1 MRKRITYTILI
12 ISLIAFLPAFSGN
25 AAVPPTLLDDTLT
38 PDSVYEYDG
47 NTIEIIEETDTATT
61 ILLNDTYELTLV
73 HTTDHV
79 SVVCTELDSGLVPQ
93 ADEMVFD
100 VDFTT
105 DETGQT
111 LDVVL
116 PDLAF
121 QLSSSGPNN
130 DEWNT
135 TILGSGDPI
144 DMSYN
149 STTHD
154 FWVSD
159 SANTIEMIAGVLY
172 INGGAGP
179 TGMMIS
185 RMNETTWDIFTPHGL
200 ITVNFNAGA
209 GYLHVDY
216 FGGASPGTIYDGVF
230 PPTPLPIPMYVDP
243 IIAIDFDGNSVTI
256 GYAGVSICIQSYM
269 LVLVFDYI
277 SITWFFGAFI
287 ERLVIL
293 IWDLT
298 IILYIAIVELLIVI
312 IYYTFEIKI
321 YETQIVIVY
330 EYIEIIF
337 LFISIII
344 WELTFI
350 FHFEFWFIQL
360 IFIIDIIINII
371 IQPVRFIF
379 IPILIPIF
387 IPIIFYVPVVITNY
401 IHIYLPYA
409 SPALYIDIV
418 QEDLQMPTHTMQ
430 YKVTDQ
436 AGLEIE
442 DATVTIDY
450 NGTIYHAAHLADGV
464 YEIALPAS
472 TELETID
479 VTAEKPW
486 YPDAKLTYTLDVDW
500 IIDTVTNNVT
510 QTITADSSIALTVVS
525 ISVVSVLLGFILY
538 RRKRRD

>member
-1 MRKRITYTILI
+1 LKKRALYTILI

-25 AAVPPTLLDDTLT
+25 AAVPPSPFDDTVS
-38 PDSVYEYDG
+38 PNAVYEYDG
-47 NTIEIIEETDTATT
+47 NTIEIIEETDETTT
-61 ILLNDTYELTLV
+61 ILLNDTYELALT

-79 SVVCTELDSGLVPQ
+79 NVECTELDSGLVPQ

-105 DETGQT
+105 GPEGQT
-111 LDVVL
+111 LVVYL
-116 PDLAF
+116 PDMVF
-121 QLSSSGPNN
+121 ELSSSGPNN

-135 TILGSGDPI
+135 TIFGTGDPI
-144 DMSYN
+144 EMSYN

-154 FWVSD
+154 FYVFD
-159 SANTIEMIAGVLY
+159 QANTIEMIAGILV
-172 INGGAGP
+172 INGGIGPSGMMLYRSNETAWEIMTP
-179 TGMMIS
+179 TG
-185 RMNETTWDIFTPHGL
+185 NL
-200 ITVNFNAGA
+200 IVNYNAGA
-209 GYLHVDY
+209 GYMHVDY
-216 FGGASPGTIYDGVF
+216 IPFGLVYDGGF
-230 PPTPLPIPMYVDP
+230 PPGPLPAPWYNDG
-243 IIAIDFDGNSVTI
+243 IIAIDFDGNSITI
-256 GYAGVSICIQSYM
+256 GYAGVSICIQTYM
-269 LVLVFDYI
+269 LVLIFDYI
-277 SITWFFGAFI
+277 SITWFFGFFI

-360 IFIIDIIINII
+360 IFIIDIVINII

-379 IPILIPIF
+379 IPIIIPIF
-387 IPIIFYVPVVITNY
+387 IHTIFYVPVVITNY
-401 IHIYLPYA
+401 IHIYVPYA
-409 SPALYIDIV
+409 SPALYIDVV
-418 QEDLQMPTHTMQ
+418 QEDLQMPNHTMQ
-430 YKVTDQ
+430 YQVTDQ

-442 DATVTIDY
+442 DATVTVDY
-450 NGTIYHAAHLADGV
+450 NGTTYTATHTTDGIYEV
-464 YEIALPAS
+464 ELPAS
-472 TELETID
+472 TEQETIA
-479 VTAEKPW
+479 VKAVKPW
-486 YPDAKLTYTLDVDW
+486 YPEGKLTYTLDVDW

-510 QTITADSSIALTVVS
+510 STVTGEGSIALTVVS